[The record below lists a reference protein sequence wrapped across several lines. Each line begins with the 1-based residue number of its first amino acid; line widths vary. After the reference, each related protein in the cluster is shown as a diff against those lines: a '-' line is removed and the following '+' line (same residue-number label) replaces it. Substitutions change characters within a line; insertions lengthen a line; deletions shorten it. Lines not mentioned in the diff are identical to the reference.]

1 MIRAGPDIALRS
13 GGPARA
19 MRQPLSITLAII
31 AVLALFTNATA
42 FADAVGYYKVSGT
55 MPSDGS
61 PYSGEVVID
70 LTGRNVVRVV
80 WDIGGERY
88 VGTGISSQNYL
99 AISYRRG
106 NAQALALFSQGD
118 NGTWSG
124 MWTYVD
130 DQKIGTERWAP
141 K

>member
-1 MIRAGPDIALRS
+1 MIRAGPIIAFRS
-13 GGPARA
+13 GGLERA
-19 MRQPLSITLAII
+19 RQPLSVTLASI
-31 AVLALFTNATA
+31 AVLAVLATATA

-70 LTGRNVVRVV
+70 LTGNNVARVV
-80 WDIGGERY
+80 WDVGGERY

-99 AISYRRG
+99 AISYQRG

-124 MWTYVD
+124 IWTYVD
-130 DQKIGTERWAP
+130 DQKIGTERWEP